1 MWKLIF
7 HFRYQGMSCAPTNR
21 NDAVEQEFGMRFC
34 TTCAKMLPLSNF
46 LPGKRHFKCSTHHR
60 ESKLRSL
67 TGTPERRAVNSFRSR
82 ARQDMIMFGHA
93 AVKVGAVHIR
103 GMLTPE
109 RITNYSKYC
118 IIPKT
123 PDHPLS
129 AENIMVATTAQR
141 RYVISAW
148 KAASNDAAAYRNS
161 LAHILTSPF

>member
-1 MWKLIF
+1 MQRSPL
-7 HFRYQGMSCAPTNR
+7 NR
-21 NDAVEQEFGMRFC
+21 NDGTEREIGMRFC
-34 TTCAKMLPLSNF
+34 TTCAKMLPLDNF
-46 LPGKRHFKCSTHHR
+46 FPGKRHFKCITHLR

-82 ARQDMIMFGHA
+82 ARQDMVLFGHA
-93 AVKVGAVHIR
+93 AVKVGADHIR
-103 GMLTPE
+103 DMLTPE
-109 RITNYSKYC
+109 RIANYSKYC

-148 KAASNDAAAYRNS
+148 KAAARDAEAYRRS